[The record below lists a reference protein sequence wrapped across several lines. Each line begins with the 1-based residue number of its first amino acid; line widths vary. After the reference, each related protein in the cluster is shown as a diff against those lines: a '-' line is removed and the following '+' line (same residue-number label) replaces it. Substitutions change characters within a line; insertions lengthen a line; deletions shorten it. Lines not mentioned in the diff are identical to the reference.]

1 MTDVRAPEGG
11 DLLISRPEPGV
22 AMLTLNRPG
31 ARNALSLSLIHAI
44 HAAITEAGRDADVAA
59 IVIAANGSVFSA
71 GHDLKEM
78 TARRTDADGGR
89 AFFDETMSSCSAMMQ
104 AIVACPKPVIA
115 AVQGTA
121 TAAGCQ
127 LVATCDLAIASDTAH
142 FGTPGVNIGLF
153 CSTPMVAL
161 SRNVPR
167 KQALEMLLLGET
179 MAADEAVRY
188 GLVNRAVFSDLVM
201 PEALEMARRI
211 AAKSKATV
219 AIGKEAF
226 YRQIELPL
234 TEAYAYAA
242 EVMVKNM
249 MSADAT
255 EGICAFVE
263 KRPPVWKD
271 Q

>member
-1 MTDVRAPEGG
+1 MDNPYRHILFTREGKIG
-11 DLLISRPEPGV
+11 FVTMNRPEK
-22 AMLTLNRPG
+22 
-31 ARNALSLSLIHAI
+31 RNALSVEHMDELIACFKAIGEDKTLS
-44 HAAITEAGRDADVAA
+44 V
-59 IVIAANGSVFSA
+59 VILRGNGPVFSA
-71 GHDLKEM
+71 GHDLGEM
-78 TARRTDADGGR
+78 LGRDADFY
-89 AFFDETMSSCSAMMQ
+89 AHEFEVCTVLMQ
-104 AIVACPKPVIA
+104 TIQGIPQPVIA
-115 AVQGTA
+115 QVQGIA

-127 LVATCDLAIASDTAH
+127 LVATCDLAIASESAT
-142 FGTPGVNIGLF
+142 FCTPGVSIGLF